1 MFWMLDP
8 CFCSAHAYIRFN
20 LSISTASQFRQRS
33 YKWRRRVKASPT
45 AARWLPT
52 ATVAVGALCRDGA
65 ACGGEGD
72 RGPHPDFLFHLNFHH
87 ALLEAIGLQVSMPP
101 LLFMPLHHF
110 FVLIC
115 FLFCWETRSCCNGGE
130 LLAVVLADWGGRELC
145 MNWCK
150 QILSF
155 LFFYCW
161 LSVVCFDTCNMFY
174 CVISVNY
181 FKSF

>member
-20 LSISTASQFRQRS
+20 LSISAASQFRQRS

-52 ATVAVGALCRDGA
+52 ATVAVGASGRGEA

-72 RGPHPDFLFHLNFHH
+72 RGPHPDFLFHLNFLH
-87 ALLEAIGLQVSMPP
+87 ALLEAIGLQVSITPCHP
-101 LLFMPLHHF
+101 YCSCLSILFLF
-110 FVLIC
+110 LIC
-115 FLFCWETRSCCNGGE
+115 FLFCWETRSCCNVGE

-145 MNWCK
+145 MN
-150 QILSF
+150 
-155 LFFYCW
+155 
-161 LSVVCFDTCNMFY
+161 
-174 CVISVNY
+174 
-181 FKSF
+181 